1 MGTKVSLWG
10 GFAGDG
16 QFFLKLWTNRPKMKM
31 EEWAQH
37 VGKLKRAA
45 DQSGHSGGVKKL
57 KMWHDNEKFL
67 QQPKEYKKAG
77 LVSINF
83 PPNNGDL
90 NPIETVW
97 AKLRKDLAA
106 REFEDLR
113 LGKMI
118 STTVFK
124 QRVSQLL
131 HSYSMAGPG
140 EKHSF
145 LEKLVQGMPKRLQ
158 KCKKNKYGPCGK

>member
-1 MGTKVSLWG
+1 MTARSSSSS
-10 GFAGDG
+10 
-16 QFFLKLWTNRPKMKM
+16 Q
-31 EEWAQH
+31 
-37 VGKLKRAA
+37 
-45 DQSGHSGGVKKL
+45 
-57 KMWHDNEKFL
+57 
-67 QQPKEYKKAG
+67 KEYKKAG

-83 PPNNGDL
+83 PPNSGDL

-124 QRVSQLL
+124 QRVSQLS
-131 HSYSMAGPG
+131 HSYGISQWQSLGRNIL
-140 EKHSF
+140 SW
-145 LEKLVQGMPKRLQ
+145 R
-158 KCKKNKYGPCGK
+158 N